1 MLKKID
7 TKTLII
13 ILLTSLLLI
22 FGWLQPNQRIN
33 YYKDE
38 LKDLRI
44 SNDSLMKVNDSLRA
58 ENKKID
64 IEITKLKSLI
74 MFSENLIKEYSI
86 TIDYLKN
93 KKNEI
98 PGKVNVLNADMVANQ
113 FTSYL
118 KRRSS
123 KNVHK

>member
-74 MFSENLIKEYSI
+74 LFSENLIKEYSI